1 MAIFNSLVVLLRV
14 MVGYYTSKSHILY
27 NLNLYVYTAI
37 VQDKSLDIFGNS
49 TQDVKKFVEC
59 SCPKCN
65 RVLGTA
71 KFAPHLE
78 KCLGMGR
85 NSSRIANKK

>member
-1 MAIFNSLVVLLRV
+1 MGLLN
-14 MVGYYTSKSHILY
+14 TSRSQCLCNLILY
-27 NLNLYVYTAI
+27 AYTAI

-49 TQDVKKFVEC
+49 AQDIKKFVEC
-59 SCPKCN
+59 QCPKCS

>member
-1 MAIFNSLVVLLRV
+1 MYCLILRV
-14 MVGYYTSKSHILY
+14 C
-27 NLNLYVYTAI
+27 TAI
-37 VQDKSLDIFGNS
+37 VQDKSLDVFGNS
-49 TQDVKKFVEC
+49 AQDIKKFVEC
-59 SCPKCN
+59 TCPKCS

-85 NSSRIANKK
+85 NSSRIANKKWVLLYSDV

>member
-1 MAIFNSLVVLLRV
+1 MSNCTFQTVKGSRF
-14 MVGYYTSKSHILY
+14 S
-27 NLNLYVYTAI
+27 LYVAI
-37 VQDKSLDIFGNS
+37 VEDKSLDVFGN
-49 TQDVKKFVEC
+49 TPQDVKKFVEC
-59 SCPKCN
+59 TCPKCE

-85 NSSRIANKK
+85 NSSRRVNNKK